1 MIVGILELGTF
12 IRNAGIENKWN
23 VVLQKPFYMSVSQF
37 SRITL
42 GLTGDGFNSLFIKLV
57 GGHGG
62 KNNPVL

>member
-12 IRNAGIENKWN
+12 IRNARIENKWN